1 MPCLLV
7 VIALAAPRLVVAL
20 LWFFTSWFAG
30 LFASPLW
37 PLAGF
42 IFLPTTL
49 LWYSAVLR
57 FCGGSTGNGLFGPS
71 WASSSHLRLTC
82 RRLGAVV
89 GARISEY
96 LWVPVA
102 RLSFSGCISPAGCLS
117 RSCYPTTQP
126 GVVADRSRLQ
136 EGYRS
141 MGLCR
146 SNFQGARKRAGS

>member
-57 FCGGSTGNGLFGPS
+57 WFNGQWTLWP
-71 WASSSHLRLTC
+71 
-82 RRLGAVV
+82 VV
-89 GARISEY
+89 GLIIALAID
-96 LWVPVA
+96 V
-102 RLSFSGCISPAGCLS
+102 SPAGGRRR
-117 RSCYPTTQP
+117 RS
-126 GVVADRSRLQ
+126 D
-136 EGYRS
+136 
-141 MGLCR
+141 
-146 SNFQGARKRAGS
+146 